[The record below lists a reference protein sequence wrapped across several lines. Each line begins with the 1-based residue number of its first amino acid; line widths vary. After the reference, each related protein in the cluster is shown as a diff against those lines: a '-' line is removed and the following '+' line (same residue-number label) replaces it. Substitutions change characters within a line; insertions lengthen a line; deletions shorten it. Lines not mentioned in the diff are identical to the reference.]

1 MQITELKLVLKIVVT
16 VISAILGVL
25 AGTEETKDRR

>member
-1 MQITELKLVLKIVVT
+1 MQLTELKLVLKIVVT

-25 AGTEETKDRR
+25 AGTEDAKK